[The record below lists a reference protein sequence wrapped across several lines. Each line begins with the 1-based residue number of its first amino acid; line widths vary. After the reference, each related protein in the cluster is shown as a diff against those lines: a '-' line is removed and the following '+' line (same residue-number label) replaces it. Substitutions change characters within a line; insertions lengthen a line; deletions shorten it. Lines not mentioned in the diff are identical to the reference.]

1 MQAILL
7 KMLKMWKINK
17 NTLGLF
23 KINGTVSS
31 LGLTSI
37 CLGKTK
43 IIVKKPKS
51 NSLTISVW
59 QKTKNNLRHISS

>member
-1 MQAILL
+1 
-7 KMLKMWKINK
+7 MLKMWKINK
-17 NTLGLF
+17 HTLGLF

-59 QKTKNNLRHISS
+59 QKNKKTTSDI